1 VQQPS
6 RAKKTKNHR
15 SNEPHNF
22 VLPGGDYYDVVLVDS
37 TDFGVATPL
46 FTRYIGSSGAVF
58 AVDCCCVGCAKSLL
72 LLLFVCWVCV
82 SFYHCAPSNTLS
94 SHAHSTLNKHKQI
107 VLRKHSHH
115 FATWFGRFVF
125 QCGIAQLGTQ
135 NGERHS
141 TILGV
146 HLPTCVCVSF
156 GHANVFKWPLQ
167 FFNGFKRREWA

>member
-1 VQQPS
+1 MSRHRCSPGTLEAVVQCLS
-6 RAKKTKNHR
+6 
-15 SNEPHNF
+15 
-22 VLPGGDYYDVVLVDS
+22 LIVVVWLCEI
-37 TDFGVATPL
+37 
-46 FTRYIGSSGAVF
+46 FTF
-58 AVDCCCVGCAKSLL
+58 W
-72 LLLFVCWVCV
+72 LFVCCVCV

-94 SHAHSTLNKHKQI
+94 PHAHSTLNKHKQI

-146 HLPTCVCVSF
+146 HLPTRVCVSF